1 MFFEQVCRILDESF
15 SQNDGPTITVARG
28 SLSSTVFPVSL
39 PSLGSPSSNSS
50 AHNITEEEG
59 QVDVQG
65 KGNGHFSIARRHQG
79 SKHSK
84 GSSLSSN
91 APSNVSSAGSI
102 ASAGLVVWD
111 MFRETLGRTRRPH
124 SKEKNNHHTDDGK
137 RSTSTTSNSP
147 TASATDREAAAI
159 AILED
164 VIDHYNPLT
173 ITSNDASSC
182 SGSHKVGLRLISFL
196 KQFSTDFK
204 LPYSYFFFCNL

>member
-1 MFFEQVCRILDESF
+1 
-15 SQNDGPTITVARG
+15 
-28 SLSSTVFPVSL
+28 
-39 PSLGSPSSNSS
+39 
-50 AHNITEEEG
+50 
-59 QVDVQG
+59 
-65 KGNGHFSIARRHQG
+65 
-79 SKHSK
+79 
-84 GSSLSSN
+84 
-91 APSNVSSAGSI
+91 
-102 ASAGLVVWD
+102 

-204 LPYSYFFFCNL
+204 LPYSYFFFFNL

>member
-1 MFFEQVCRILDESF
+1 
-15 SQNDGPTITVARG
+15 
-28 SLSSTVFPVSL
+28 
-39 PSLGSPSSNSS
+39 
-50 AHNITEEEG
+50 
-59 QVDVQG
+59 
-65 KGNGHFSIARRHQG
+65 
-79 SKHSK
+79 
-84 GSSLSSN
+84 
-91 APSNVSSAGSI
+91 VSSAGSI